1 VLPELYA
8 HRLGRAYGPDSSL
21 AALQGALAGPLD
33 GLETDVCL
41 TADGG
46 LVLLHDP
53 LLALNTTLEGWAHQR
68 TGAEIRSSYIR
79 DALGQPTAEHPLEL
93 EDLLAA
99 VPPEIVLQLEVK
111 AHADRD
117 LAVRTAEAICGRLR
131 REPTRHRIEVISFHS
146 DACALA
152 AARGFRSRLVV
163 WADYAPEALATWAV
177 GRGIAGVSVEH
188 FLLNE
193 RLVGILRLAGLSINT
208 GTVNRVELL
217 ARVAELGP
225 DGVCTDRPHEL
236 RAESVKPAMAAATV
250 EEGGPVGDEL
260 AAIA

>member
-1 VLPELYA
+1 MF
-8 HRLGRAYGPDSSL
+8 
-21 AALQGALAGPLD
+21 
-33 GLETDVCL
+33 
-41 TADGG
+41 
-46 LVLLHDP
+46 
-53 LLALNTTLEGWAHQR
+53 
-68 TGAEIRSSYIR
+68 
-79 DALGQPTAEHPLEL
+79 
-93 EDLLAA
+93 
-99 VPPEIVLQLEVK
+99 LQLEVK

-117 LAVRTAEAICGRLR
+117 LAVRTAEAICERLR
-131 REPTRHRIEVISFHS
+131 REPSRHRIEVISFHS

-152 AARGFRSRLVV
+152 AAWGFRARLVV

-177 GRGIAGVSVEH
+177 TRGIAGVSVEH
-188 FLLNE
+188 FLLSE

-236 RAESVKPAMAAATV
+236 RAESLELAGAAGAAETGRPAA
-250 EEGGPVGDEL
+250 DKL